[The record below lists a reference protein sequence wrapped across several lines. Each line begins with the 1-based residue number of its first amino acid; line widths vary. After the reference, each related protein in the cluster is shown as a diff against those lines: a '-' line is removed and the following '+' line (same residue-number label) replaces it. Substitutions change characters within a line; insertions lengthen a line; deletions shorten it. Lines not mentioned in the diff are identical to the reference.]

1 MQVQSPRFTPEQYAK
16 PIDSSEA
23 QPYRLEDYV
32 VTDHDG
38 VFRAFLPVKDC
49 LVKSGVGY
57 GNCCLCDRPFP
68 GDRYHLIRQDRDYKF
83 CDKCCPHCGEAA
95 TADKAPRIAKRVAE
109 ENRRANI
116 AEENRREAESAR
128 QAIEHLAARRRDL
141 AAWVSKLKAG
151 LGETDS
157 EKVSL
162 FFDYVKASLAD
173 LQHSLADECDY
184 PQINSIELTEDKSGA
199 LRLRN
204 SVGDVAT
211 VSVGGDHIRVVCG
224 FEEDGKVRWQ
234 PIERLRLID
243 GRSVGGVAQLIIE
256 KMIGLNGRQ

>member
-1 MQVQSPRFTPEQYAK
+1 VQPQSPRFTPEQYAK

-23 QPYRLEDYV
+23 QRYRLEDYV

-49 LVKSGVGY
+49 SVKSGVGY

-68 GDRYHLIRQDRDYKF
+68 KDRYHLITQGGGYKF

-95 TADKAPRIAKRVAE
+95 TADKAARVAKRVAE
-109 ENRRANI
+109 ENRRANV
-116 AEENRREAESAR
+116 AEKNRQEAEAAR
-128 QAIEHLAARRRDL
+128 QSVERAAARRREL
-141 AAWVSKLKAG
+141 AAWVLKLKAG
-151 LGETDS
+151 LGEVDS
-157 EKVSL
+157 EKVSQ
-162 FFDYVKASLAD
+162 FFDYVKTSLGELQQNLAGEDDYASV
-173 LQHSLADECDY
+173 
-184 PQINSIELTEDKSGA
+184 NSIELTEDKSGA

-211 VSVGGDHIRVVCG
+211 VSVGADHLRLVCG

-243 GRSVGGVAQLIIE
+243 GRSVGGVAQMIIE